1 MQYFERKLISPLLG
15 AIKSCIV
22 NLWLNRMAGIFVD
35 SVAQPSAKI
44 KCIPSY
50 ENNNFRFQRETFLTS
65 FFAEDPT

>member
-1 MQYFERKLISPLLG
+1 M
-15 AIKSCIV
+15 IKQ
-22 NLWLNRMAGIFVD
+22 MAGIFVD

>member
-1 MQYFERKLISPLLG
+1 M
-15 AIKSCIV
+15 IKQ
-22 NLWLNRMAGIFVD
+22 MAGIFVD

-65 FFAEDPT
+65 FFAEDPTLLKPGAMGSRL